1 MKVCPKCARSF
12 AEGFH
17 FCPQDATELVNYD
30 LRADLKAR
38 GELQFL
44 LQEDTLWMRLRREL
58 SAAAI
63 EFKHNPRFFFAGLI
77 RGEGSPRRRKRLL
90 QTGVASA
97 VIVYTTM
104 MMTGLLLGLFTS
116 QVQPSEASK
125 LRPRTT
131 SDPPTFIVPVF
142 LTKPEVAQS
151 TAKPNQGHLGGSLQQ
166 PRRAHGGGGGGDHA
180 PASRGAAPTAL
191 LAQQVMKPDL
201 ELPKIEHPT
210 WIVTPTIYAD
220 PKSFLK
226 MTGPAGMRNGQ
237 TEIPSLGNGPGTGVG
252 PGKGSGYGPGENGG
266 VGGGQFAPSGGP
278 TNGTG
283 NDIYVSSGN
292 LRPTIL
298 HRERARYTEQAR
310 QNKIQG
316 TVILSLVFGAD
327 GLIHDIRVVHSQP
340 DGLTE
345 EAIKAAQQIRF
356 NPALREGKPVSV
368 RSRIEYNFTLY

>member
-12 AEGFH
+12 AEGFQ
-17 FCPQDATELVNYD
+17 FCPQDATKLVKYD
-30 LRADLKAR
+30 LRADLKAQD
-38 GELQFL
+38 EFQFL
-44 LQEDTLWMRLRREL
+44 LQEDTLLTRLRREL
-58 SAAAI
+58 SAAAF
-63 EFKHNPRFFFAGLI
+63 EFKHNPRNFFTGLFH
-77 RGEGSPRRRKRLL
+77 GEGSPRRRKRLL

-97 VIVYTTM
+97 VIVYTAI

-142 LTKPEVAQS
+142 LTKPEATKS

-180 PASRGAAPTAL
+180 PASLGAAPTAS
-191 LAQQVMKPDL
+191 LAQQIMKPDL

-226 MTGPAGMRNGQ
+226 MNGPTGLRNGQ

-252 PGKGSGYGPGENGG
+252 PGQGPGYGPGKGG
-266 VGGGQFAPSGGP
+266 NVGDGQFTPGGDR
-278 TNGTG
+278 TTGTG
-283 NDIYVSSGN
+283 NEIYIQSAN

-298 HRERARYTEQAR
+298 YRERAKYTEVAR
-310 QNKIQG
+310 QNRIQG
-316 TVILSLVFGAD
+316 TVVLSLVFGAD
-327 GLIHDIRVVHSQP
+327 GLIQDIRVVHSQP

-368 RSRIEYNFTLY
+368 RSRIEYTFTLY